1 MSVSR
6 SASGQVRAGQPRF
19 GHPSFSF
26 NRFDRIDHPNRLS
39 GPIVPRRAPSPPR
52 YRRHRRE
59 RGMLTGYGRLLL
71 GLLVALTLIG
81 ALAARG
87 VAAADAPMGNG
98 AAVVAQGVST
108 MPSGSLVWRV
118 IRDTAP
124 TGDAAPVLERALGF
138 AITEN
143 GPILIEDTGTGGLSQ
158 LGPGEAA
165 FVPEGAAQRH
175 VGVGEG
181 PSSYVRIGLVDPVEA
196 DYTAGGDVLAVSD
209 VFAAPAG
216 ARDIELSYA
225 ALDEGDEVTIAVAAG
240 PVAVVVLSGE
250 AESEGTEIA
259 TGDAAVVEPGGALT
273 LTANADETAVY
284 VAAIGPEVVVG
295 GGPEVAQADPGGAAN
310 GTLTLDV
317 FEAGCINDYPVQDLL
332 YLQEQCN
339 LPMTSRTVVVSTS
352 AGEVGSTSFAL
363 AGDARMLAQFTN
375 LPAGDTAYILGD
387 DPANFEFR
395 TMYCGDLAT
404 GEFTQPQNAAVQLP
418 AAGGATCFI
427 FYTIIGYGD
436 GGVPTPE
443 TAPDANP
450 NPNDAAGSGYVD
462 LFEIGC
468 DAVQPGLGFQEL
480 RATCLTQLPSR
491 QVWLGTST
499 GESIATTAPM
509 GAPAADMRATF
520 DPVRAGNIS
529 LHLGGHEASGWVLV
543 SAFCG
548 NPNGGGL
555 VPVQNPAHHALADG
569 EYYACVAF
577 YGVG

>member
-1 MSVSR
+1 MLALDSKL
-6 SASGQVRAGQPRF
+6 A
-19 GHPSFSF
+19 
-26 NRFDRIDHPNRLS
+26 N
-39 GPIVPRRAPSPPR
+39 PSPVRPHR
-52 YRRHRRE
+52 PSESLRPIGVARPPGGRGGVRPPRHRRRS

-71 GLLVALTLIG
+71 GLLAALTLIG

-98 AAVVAQGVST
+98 VAVVAQGVST
-108 MPSGSLVWRV
+108 MPSGNLVWRV

-124 TGDAAPVLERALGF
+124 NGDAAPVLERALGF
-138 AITEN
+138 AVTER
-143 GPILIEDTGTGGLSQ
+143 GPILIDDRGTGAPSLIQ

-165 FVPEGAAQRH
+165 FVPEGAQQRH
-175 VGVGEG
+175 VGFGEE

-196 DYTAGGDVLAVSD
+196 EYTAGGELLAVSE
-209 VFAAPAG
+209 VFTAPAG

-225 ALDEGDEVTIAVAAG
+225 ALDEGDDVTVAVAAG
-240 PVAVVVLSGE
+240 PVAVVVLDGE
-250 AESEGTEIA
+250 AEAEGTTIA
-259 TGDAAVVEPGGALT
+259 AGEAAIVEPGGNLT
-273 LTANADETAVY
+273 LTGEEDGTAVY
-284 VAAIGPEVVVG
+284 VAAIGPEIAVP
-295 GGPEVAQADPGGAAN
+295 GPEIVQVAGDAGDASN
-310 GTLTLDV
+310 GTVTLDV

-339 LPMTSRTVVVSTS
+339 LPMTPRTVIVSTG
-352 AGEVGSTSFAL
+352 AGEVGTTSFAL
-363 AGDARMLAQFTN
+363 AGDPRMLAQFTN

-387 DPANFEFR
+387 DPANFQFR

-404 GEFTQPQNAAVQLP
+404 GEFVQPQNAAVQLP

-427 FYTIIGYGD
+427 FYKIISYGD
-436 GGVPTPE
+436 GGVPAPE

-450 NPNDAAGSGYVD
+450 NPNPNDTAGSGYVD

-468 DAVQPGLGFQEL
+468 DAAQPGLGFQEP
-480 RATCLTQLPSR
+480 RASCLTQLPSR
-491 QVWLGTST
+491 QVWLGTSA

-520 DPVRAGNIS
+520 DPVQAGNIS

-543 SAFCG
+543 NAFCG
-548 NPNGGGL
+548 DPNGGGL

-569 EYYACVAF
+569 EYYACFAF
-577 YGVG
+577 YGPA